1 MRHTAQK
8 AMVNIDTGR
17 RYAAALLR
25 HSRNVEKNYT
35 VGDLIMYKT
44 KRSDVVNEE
53 KSSTRVSD
61 WNGPA
66 RITGFDKDVVWLQHA
81 AVPVASAVHLLRP
94 ATASECLAAQVLSR
108 NSTPLEM
115 TPMDSN
121 AGQQSF
127 IESRPDKLEKSQ
139 LAVPA
144 ARVPDPP
151 FPAGFAEVEL
161 DSVSDQDQDQEQE
174 AAEGARVGLAR
185 RSEEQT
191 IGWPQASASSGDQ
204 VGRRDPNVSSARIVQ
219 F

>member
-8 AMVNIDTGR
+8 AMVSIDTGR

-94 ATASECLAAQVLSR
+94 ATASECLAAQVLIR
-108 NSTPLEM
+108 KSTPLEA
-115 TPMDSN
+115 TPMDST

-127 IESRPDKLEKSQ
+127 IESRPERLEKPQ

-151 FPAGFAEVEL
+151 KPAGFAEVEL
-161 DSVSDQDQDQEQE
+161 DSVSDQDQETSALEPVEDI
-174 AAEGARVGLAR
+174 
-185 RSEEQT
+185 SEEMD
-191 IGWPQASASSGDQ
+191 DQ
-204 VGRRDPNVSSARIVQ
+204 PNLQGMKR
-219 F
+219 